1 MTLVFRHQVPHG
13 DAAPLEGGDHLL
25 GLAPRDA
32 GVVHALD
39 DEERLRDLVH
49 VVERGGALHPGTH
62 GRIALVAILDAPQV
76 LAIAG
81 RVLQEGG
88 EVRDPHHVHRTA
100 DGPVIT
106 RGRDERH
113 VTAVAAARH
122 EHVVGVEVRSR
133 ADPLEQG
140 SDVSVRPLPQGA
152 VVELHERL
160 PEAGRAPDVRKNQG
174 DPQLLDVVV
183 VAAQESGA
191 RLPLGPAVDVDD
203 HRAAPRESRGR
214 LVEKAGDLPSVEA
227 GPVHQLGLGIVT
239 RGEARGL
246 ALGPADERARRG
258 RQRVRVAG
266 RARRAEREPQLG
278 AGAPP
283 ADAGDL
289 PRGELG
295 QAALDARRRVE
306 HAQHAEPRFVGHEG
320 DGASVG
326 RQVELVHVPRDAARE
341 EPIASRCEVQVGEA
355 LELRLAVGRDVDALA
370 VATELS
376 RAVGDAVA
384 RLLRREQRFRT
395 ARDVDEPEI
404 AFVDGDRLRQQDLA
418 VVRGP
423 VGGLIAAALQL
434 EHHAVAR
441 RLGRVHHPQ
450 VQIAS
455 VAARGHVGVT
465 VALVRPGAADVPRLA
480 VGQQGDITGRDIVA
494 VLLEELRTADVLRE
508 HDVATVGRLVRGAG
522 DGVGEE
528 RQLGPRP
535 ARKRDAVQLRRVAE
549 PGGDDHL
556 ASRRV
561 PVPEVGGSK
570 LPVAARHVG
579 DARRDRRHPV
589 HHEILG
595 PRRGGASLGERATG
609 DERGDGKQ
617 ETKPDRHTGSQRCGR
632 FDQATATSGWW
643 RDVSLA
649 GRRPAS

>member
-1 MTLVFRHQVPHG
+1 M
-13 DAAPLEGGDHLL
+13 AAQ
-25 GLAPRDA
+25 PR
-32 GVVHALD
+32 GVD
-39 DEERLRDLVH
+39 
-49 VVERGGALHPGTH
+49 
-62 GRIALVAILDAPQV
+62 
-76 LAIAG
+76 
-81 RVLQEGG
+81 
-88 EVRDPHHVHRTA
+88 
-100 DGPVIT
+100 
-106 RGRDERH
+106 
-113 VTAVAAARH
+113 
-122 EHVVGVEVRSR
+122 
-133 ADPLEQG
+133 
-140 SDVSVRPLPQGA
+140 
-152 VVELHERL
+152 ELHER
-160 PEAGRAPDVRKNQG
+160 
-174 DPQLLDVVV
+174 
-183 VAAQESGA
+183 
-191 RLPLGPAVDVDD
+191 
-203 HRAAPRESRGR
+203 
-214 LVEKAGDLPSVEA
+214 
-227 GPVHQLGLGIVT
+227 PVS
-239 RGEARGL
+239 E
-246 ALGPADERARRG
+246 
-258 RQRVRVAG
+258 RQRVTCRERVECGFHFALTG
-266 RARRAEREPQLG
+266 RVGEPARAPRRERCFRHARRAEREPQLG

-341 EPIASRCEVQVGEA
+341 KPIASRGEVQVGEA
-355 LELRLAVGRDVDALA
+355 LELRPAVGRDVDALA

-376 RAVGDAVA
+376 CAVGDAVA

-423 VGGLIAAALQL
+423 VGRLIAAAFQL

-450 VQIAS
+450 VQVAS

-494 VLLEELRTADVLRE
+494 VLLEELRTADVLGE
-508 HDVATVGRLVRGAG
+508 HDVAAVGRLVRGAG

-570 LPVAARHVG
+570 LPVAARYVS

-609 DERGDGKQ
+609 DERGDSKQ

-632 FDQATATSGWW
+632 LKQATATSGWL
-643 RDVSLA
+643 RDVV
-649 GRRPAS
+649 